1 MDTDWS
7 YDNAAIGAV
16 LMQKQQGLERVIA
29 YGGHKLSQSQKN
41 YGPTKG
47 ELYAVVFFVNYYKY
61 YLAHRSFIIRTDH
74 QALKHMTTM
83 EPPTGMIQRW
93 LHLLSCYS
101 FTVEHRAGT
110 KHLNAD
116 AMSRLKHLPNNVV
129 AEEDEQIAGI
139 QRTAEDVSSSLSK
152 DELQAGNWSPHFI
165 KTCQE
170 NDPNMTF
177 LFSLI
182 TGKRQL
188 TRDEFQ
194 ALSHTGRFYA
204 NSLNDLSL
212 DTHGIIR
219 YRLPQSIHHLSG
231 ERNVCILPEVLVH
244 PAVMKTHRQLTHLAT
259 TATFNRLKLYA
270 YFPNMTR
277 RIRQILLTCG
287 PCQTKTTRL
296 PNQHHTLRS
305 RLTGFPFQILS
316 LDFVGPFPPS
326 HPKKNVYLLTIKDVF
341 TKWIEAFPLK
351 HATASE
357 VVRILND
364 EIFSR
369 FGKCEQI
376 HSDRGTQFTGDMMK
390 ELGKMLKIKLT
401 FTPAYNPKS
410 NPVERS
416 HREIKSALLA
426 LSQHK
431 PSSWDH
437 FIPSILYALRCSISR
452 TTGFSPFQLMFG
464 RDPIDDLDTMFSKPQ
479 YENELLSHPEYFQQL
494 HERMIQSF
502 QLTRENMKLAVARQQ
517 RSYFRQKT
525 KYEPGQFVWLF
536 TPMLGQRQVTKMQT
550 GWSGPWIIKRRLN
563 DLTYL
568 IAPTEKLEH
577 SKTEVVAIDR
587 LRRHYKDESDLVLPP
602 MKGVPITLDG
612 DMAAEDPILP
622 ENNEGNFI
630 NGNLEKEAH
639 QISTQLKTAAGDCDQ
654 RKTTPERGHN
664 RKLGSNSK
672 IVNPHFKS
680 KTKKSSKELCTK
692 TTQDAPNEVLKKTS
706 SGMYDVYLND
716 TSSLV
721 REKISDQENLSDL
734 PIGLDETRELD
745 MNITWDCNPDVADW
759 SFSSLDGNR
768 DIAESPS
775 SDKAPARP
783 NSPAP
788 LDEQGELTA
797 REQAQASRR
806 ARYETRTG
814 QPRIST
820 PEGMKSTRE
829 NRDN

>member
-1 MDTDWS
+1 
-7 YDNAAIGAV
+7 
-16 LMQKQQGLERVIA
+16 
-29 YGGHKLSQSQKN
+29 
-41 YGPTKG
+41 
-47 ELYAVVFFVNYYKY
+47 
-61 YLAHRSFIIRTDH
+61 
-74 QALKHMTTM
+74 
-83 EPPTGMIQRW
+83 
-93 LHLLSCYS
+93 
-101 FTVEHRAGT
+101 
-110 KHLNAD
+110 
-116 AMSRLKHLPNNVV
+116 
-129 AEEDEQIAGI
+129 
-139 QRTAEDVSSSLSK
+139 
-152 DELQAGNWSPHFI
+152 
-165 KTCQE
+165 
-170 NDPNMTF
+170 
-177 LFSLI
+177 
-182 TGKRQL
+182 
-188 TRDEFQ
+188 
-194 ALSHTGRFYA
+194 
-204 NSLNDLSL
+204 
-212 DTHGIIR
+212 
-219 YRLPQSIHHLSG
+219 
-231 ERNVCILPEVLVH
+231 
-244 PAVMKTHRQLTHLAT
+244 MKTHKQLTHLAAA
-259 TATFNRLKLYA
+259 ATFNRLKLYA

-351 HATASE
+351 HANASE

-390 ELGKMLKIKLT
+390 EMGKMLKIKLT

-426 LSQHK
+426 LSQNK

-437 FIPSILYALRCSISR
+437 YIPSILYALRCSISR

-494 HERMIQSF
+494 HGKMIQSF
-502 QLTRENMKLAVARQQ
+502 QLTREIMKLAVTRQQ

-577 SKTEVVAIDR
+577 SKNEVVAIDR

-622 ENNEGNFI
+622 EKNH
-630 NGNLEKEAH
+630 GNLLGGELLKEAH
-639 QISTQLKTAAGDCDQ
+639 QISAQLKIASGDCDNK
-654 RKTTPERGHN
+654 KTTPERGHN

-672 IVNPHFKS
+672 IVNTH
-680 KTKKSSKELCTK
+680 
-692 TTQDAPNEVLKKTS
+692 LK
-706 SGMYDVYLND
+706 N
-716 TSSLV
+716 
-721 REKISDQENLSDL
+721 
-734 PIGLDETRELD
+734 
-745 MNITWDCNPDVADW
+745 
-759 SFSSLDGNR
+759 
-768 DIAESPS
+768 
-775 SDKAPARP
+775 
-783 NSPAP
+783 
-788 LDEQGELTA
+788 
-797 REQAQASRR
+797 
-806 ARYETRTG
+806 
-814 QPRIST
+814 
-820 PEGMKSTRE
+820 
-829 NRDN
+829 